1 MNIIAFLKKSRPRF
15 DLLVTLF
22 GVVIVFFLSQRYDCL
37 EAMVHFTRQHENW
50 ELDEIIPV
58 IMFLALAFSMYSVR
72 RWLETVR
79 AKKVADE
86 LNVSLKASL
95 AEVKVLK
102 EILPICAN
110 CKKIRD
116 DQGYWQQV
124 ESYISKHTDTSF
136 SHGICPDCMKTLYPE
151 YYMPQET
158 IA

>member
-1 MNIIAFLKKSRPRF
+1 
-15 DLLVTLF
+15 
-22 GVVIVFFLSQRYDCL
+22 
-37 EAMVHFTRQHENW
+37 MVHFTRQHENW